1 MKTELTA
8 ASLAKYFDQT
18 LLKPYVSDAD
28 FKAFCEESARY
39 HFKMIAINSAPV
51 AKCKAYLKDS
61 DVLVGAAIGFPLG
74 QTTIADKVFETKQAI
89 AQVASISS
97 GGLDTL

>member
-39 HFKMIAINSAPV
+39 HFKMIA
-51 AKCKAYLKDS
+51 
-61 DVLVGAAIGFPLG
+61 
-74 QTTIADKVFETKQAI
+74 
-89 AQVASISS
+89 SIPRRWPNAR
-97 GGLDTL
+97 LT

>member
-8 ASLAKYFDQT
+8 AALAKYFDQT
-18 LLKPYVSDAD
+18 LLKAYVSDAD

-51 AKCKAYLKDS
+51 AKCKAFLQDS
-61 DVLVGAAIGFPLG
+61 DVLVGAGHRVPAGTDHHRRQG
-74 QTTIADKVFETKQAI
+74 V
-89 AQVASISS
+89 
-97 GGLDTL
+97 